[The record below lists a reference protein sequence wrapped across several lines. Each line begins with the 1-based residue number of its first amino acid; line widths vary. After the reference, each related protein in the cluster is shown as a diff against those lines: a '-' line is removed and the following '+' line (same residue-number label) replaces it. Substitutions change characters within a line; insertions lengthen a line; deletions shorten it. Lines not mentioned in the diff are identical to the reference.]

1 MAPYFPKVFFFE
13 KKISFNIETKKLM
26 ISIAKVTMLFSKVTI
41 SSKWDIYCMYARIC
55 NLFKLSNLTHRSA
68 VGVGLI
74 FIPPFEDP
82 NNQRRRRS
90 VKERSRRGAKARSRR
105 RSVQEPGELGGGR
118 PPPSAKSAQ
127 SRAKRRRKRRSGPRA
142 GWRGKLF
149 SLFTQQYFCICIIAD
164 IP

>member
-1 MAPYFPKVFFFE
+1 MGYLLHVCT
-13 KKISFNIETKKLM
+13 N
-26 ISIAKVTMLFSKVTI
+26 
-41 SSKWDIYCMYARIC
+41 
-55 NLFKLSNLTHRSA
+55 NLLKLSNLTHRSA

-105 RSVQEPGELGGGR
+105 RSVREPGELGGGR
-118 PPPSAKSAQ
+118 RPPSAKSAQ